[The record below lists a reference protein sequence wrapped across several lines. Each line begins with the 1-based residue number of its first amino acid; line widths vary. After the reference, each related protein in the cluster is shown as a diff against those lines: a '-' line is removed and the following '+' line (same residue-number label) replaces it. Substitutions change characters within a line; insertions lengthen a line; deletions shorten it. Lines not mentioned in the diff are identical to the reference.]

1 MFDFLHS
8 WVVNKYQV
16 MKYTYKQ
23 CFMCFVNK
31 DKMRDEIMC
40 SQSQIYE
47 Y

>member
-23 CFMCFVNK
+23 FLMCFVDE
-31 DKMRDEIMC
+31 DKMRDVIMY